1 MRSRLALAASLFL
14 VSAACTAFRVDSGS
28 GPDPAG
34 PTSTSSPTTRTSTST
49 TTSSTSTTTTTT
61 TTTTIPA
68 GRLSGQVVTPE
79 GVPLGRVTVSLG
91 GASVVTDETGS
102 FVLEGYPGTVTF
114 SRLAWVDAEAEW
126 DGSDAPVA
134 MTLEPFVV
142 RGLRVSRY
150 TAMSDDEFRNTLTM
164 AVESTVNTLVFDTK
178 TEAGRV
184 LYETGVQEAHDI
196 GAVDVVYDPALRLA
210 QARARGLYTIT
221 RIVSF
226 EDPIRANAQPESKL
240 AGAWVDMTDPAVWE
254 YPLALAIEACEL
266 GFDEIQFDYV
276 RFPAGQTASFVRT
289 TTQEERV
296 AAIVSFLTE
305 AVERLHPLGCAVSA
319 DIFGIVLSSPDDQG
333 IGQMPGPLSKV
344 VDALSPMLYPSH
356 YSLGWLGFDDPN
368 DHPGPVVAD
377 ALDDGWAKWEGTAL
391 MRPWL
396 QAFYYSASQIRAEI
410 DVTEERGFGWILW
423 NAGGN
428 YNPAALPT
436 DDEE

>member
-1 MRSRLALAASLFL
+1 MA
-14 VSAACTAFRVDSGS
+14 
-28 GPDPAG
+28 
-34 PTSTSSPTTRTSTST
+34 
-49 TTSSTSTTTTTT
+49 
-61 TTTTIPA
+61 
-68 GRLSGQVVTPE
+68 
-79 GVPLGRVTVSLG
+79 
-91 GASVVTDETGS
+91 VTDETGAFS
-102 FVLEGYPGTVTF
+102 LEGYPGTASF
-114 SRLAWVDAEAEW
+114 SRLAWLDTTATW
-126 DGSDAPVA
+126 DGSDEPLVV
-134 MTLEPFVV
+134 TLEPFVV
-142 RGLRVSRY
+142 RALRVSRY
-150 TAMSDDEFRNTLTM
+150 TAMSDDEFRNTLLM
-164 AVESTVNTLVFDTK
+164 AVNSNVNTLVFDTK

-184 LYETGVQEAHDI
+184 LYDTSVQEAHDI
-196 GAVDVVYDPALRLA
+196 GAVDVVYDVEARLA

-226 EDPIRANAQPESKL
+226 EDPIRANAQPENKL

-254 YPLALAIEACEL
+254 YPLALAVEACEL

-276 RFPAGQTASFVRT
+276 RFPAGQTAAALRSRMP

-296 AAIVSFLTE
+296 GAIMAYLTE

-333 IGQMPGPLSKV
+333 IGQMPGPLSTV

-377 ALDDGWAKWEGTAL
+377 ALDDGWAKWEGTAI

-396 QAFYYSASQIRAEI
+396 QAFYYSPSQIRAEI

-436 DDEE
+436 DD